1 MSDLGI
7 RQDGDGVV
15 LGVKVVPGSSRT
27 ALCGWL
33 DGMVKVK
40 VAAAPERGKANECLC
55 ELLAK
60 KLGVKKGAVRIIA
73 GATSPVKQVRIEG
86 VTVERVE
93 RELGLADRD

>member
-1 MSDLGI
+1 MSDSGI

-33 DGMVKVK
+33 DGIVKVK
-40 VAAAPERGKANECLC
+40 VAAPPERGKANECLC

-60 KLGVKKGAVRIIA
+60 KLGVKKVAVRIIA

-93 RELGLADRD
+93 RELGLTDRG